1 MTCPALRLTIRF
13 APPTPDLS
21 LTISSPSTT
30 TPHNLHTLIRPHLP
44 LHQAACP
51 IRLISAGALLPPNL
65 PLTSSL
71 RLPQQRKRALPPP
84 PPRCPAAAAAAAAKE
99 EKEKDDQVEPIY
111 IHAAISSSS
120 KLSAAALAAE
130 YQTLPPHG
138 SSSRVGFSHPPK
150 IPSQTSPSS
159 NPPLGFDALL
169 STGISPAE
177 ITSLRSQFR
186 SMQAHIHTP
195 DTMPS
200 HSELLILEERWL
212 DQNSASGGEVVGDVE
227 GGASGWAGGGG
238 GDGGALE
245 DVLWGS
251 VMGFFWAVG
260 AVAWLVREEGV
271 WSRRRSAA
279 VIVGVTINLAV
290 CALRGLG

>member
-1 MTCPALRLTIRF
+1 MTGPALRLIIRF

-21 LTISSPSTT
+21 LAISSPSTT
-30 TPHNLHTLIRPHLP
+30 TPQNLHTLIRPHLP

-51 IRLISAGALLPPNL
+51 IRLISAGALLSPKL

-71 RLPQQRKRALPPP
+71 RLPQQRKRALLPP
-84 PPRCPAAAAAAAAKE
+84 PPRGPTAAAAAEGE
-99 EKEKDDQVEPIY
+99 EEKDDQEQPIY
-111 IHAAISSSS
+111 IHAAISGSS

-138 SSSRVGFSHPPK
+138 SSSTVGFSHPPK
-150 IPSQTSPSS
+150 ISIQSSPSS

-169 STGISPAE
+169 STGVSPAE
-177 ITSLRSQFR
+177 IASLRSQFR
-186 SMQAHIHTP
+186 SMHAHIHTP

-212 DQNSASGGEVVGDVE
+212 EHNSSHGGEVVGDVE
-227 GGASGWAGGGG
+227 GGASGWAGGAG

-279 VIVGVTINLAV
+279 VIVGVSINLAV
-290 CALRGLG
+290 CALRGLC

>member
-1 MTCPALRLTIRF
+1 MTRPALHLIIRF

-44 LHQAACP
+44 LHLAACP
-51 IRLISAGALLPPNL
+51 IRLISAGALLPPTL

-71 RLPQQRKRALPPP
+71 RLPQQRERAPVPP
-84 PPRCPAAAAAAAAKE
+84 PPRGPATAGVEE
-99 EKEKDDQVEPIY
+99 EKEKDDQVEPVY

-120 KLSAAALAAE
+120 KLSAAALAEE
-130 YQTLPPHG
+130 YQTLAPLSSSTAG
-138 SSSRVGFSHPPK
+138 SSHLPK
-150 IPSQTSPSS
+150 ISIPSLPSS

-169 STGISPAE
+169 STGFSPAE
-177 ITSLRSQFR
+177 IVSLRSQFR
-186 SMQAHIHTP
+186 SIQAHIHTP

-200 HSELLILEERWL
+200 HSELLTLEERWL
-212 DQNSASGGEVVGDVE
+212 EQNSASGGGLVGDVE
-227 GGASGWAGGGG
+227 GGGASGWAGEGG

-279 VIVGVTINLAV
+279 VIIGVSINLAV
-290 CALRGLG
+290 CALRGFR

>member
-1 MTCPALRLTIRF
+1 ML
-13 APPTPDLS
+13 PPT
-21 LTISSPSTT
+21 
-30 TPHNLHTLIRPHLP
+30 
-44 LHQAACP
+44 
-51 IRLISAGALLPPNL
+51 L

-71 RLPQQRKRALPPP
+71 RLPQQTKRALPPP
-84 PPRCPAAAAAAAAKE
+84 RGPAATAAE
-99 EKEKDDQVEPIY
+99 EENEKDAQAEPIY

-130 YQTLPPHG
+130 YQTLLPHG
-138 SSSRVGFSHPPK
+138 SSSTAGSSHPLK
-150 IPSQTSPSS
+150 IPIQSSPSS

-169 STGISPAE
+169 STGFSPAE
-177 ITSLRSQFR
+177 IASLRSQFR

-212 DQNSASGGEVVGDVE
+212 EQNSTSAGAVVGDVE
-227 GGASGWAGGGG
+227 G

-279 VIVGVTINLAV
+279 VIVGVSINLAV

>member
-1 MTCPALRLTIRF
+1 MSCPALRLIIRF

-21 LTISSPSTT
+21 LIISSPSTT
-30 TPHNLHTLIRPHLP
+30 TPHNLLTLIRPHLP
-44 LHQAACP
+44 QHLAACP
-51 IRLISAGALLPPNL
+51 IRLISAGALLPPTL
-65 PLTSSL
+65 PLNSSL
-71 RLPQQRKRALPPP
+71 RLPPQRRRALPPP
-84 PPRCPAAAAAAAAKE
+84 PPLGPAAAAEE
-99 EKEKDDQVEPIY
+99 EKEKDDHVEPIY
-111 IHAAISSSS
+111 IHAVISSSS

-130 YQTLPPHG
+130 HQTLPPHG
-138 SSSRVGFSHPPK
+138 SSTADFSHPLK
-150 IPSQTSPSS
+150 IPIQSSLSS
-159 NPPLGFDALL
+159 NPPLGFDSLL
-169 STGISPAE
+169 STGVSPTE
-177 ITSLRSQFR
+177 IASFRSQFR

-212 DQNSASGGEVVGDVE
+212 EQNSASGGEVVGDVE
-227 GGASGWAGGGG
+227 GVRVSGWAGGDG

-279 VIVGVTINLAV
+279 VIVGVSINLAV